1 MRKRQRAEDT
11 HRSKQ
16 VSKFITQAQLANNY
30 SPHTLTSPLFR
41 VLDSRRCAPCCPSIG
56 PPAVDMLSAIL
67 LAYRLSVCI
76 RVNEASRRAC
86 GEVWGKC
93 GHVGKCGWGKC
104 GHVVGEVWV
113 GEVWPCGEVWVGEVW
128 PCGEVWVG
136 EVWPCGE
143 VMMSEVGMG

>member
-86 GEVWGKC
+86 GEVW
-93 GHVGKCGWGKC
+93 
-104 GHVVGEVWV
+104 
-113 GEVWPCGEVWVGEVW
+113 PCGEVWVGEVW
-128 PCGEVWVG
+128 PCSGGSVG
-136 EVWPCGE
+136 GGSVAMWGSDDE
-143 VMMSEVGMG
+143 